1 MYTGEV
7 DLTNTSSID
16 ILELLV
22 ASNELLLK
30 ELFKHVQDYL
40 IEKQADWIRKNFVLV
55 LHSVFDLKSC
65 KKLKDYCLESICEDP
80 QPFFTSKNFLSLN
93 KDILYGLLERNDLQ
107 IEEIIVWNSLIK
119 WGIKQT
125 PGLRIRNSKWNN
137 RNFEAL
143 KKTLNK
149 FIPLVRF
156 VTDYFDKVR
165 PYKAIIPNHIYEE
178 IEEYYFK
185 GNLPRIT
192 TLPPRI
198 GIIQKIESCI
208 VKPKLSRIIINW
220 IEGKDP
226 NYNRNKKDADY
237 KFDLIYRRSRDGDNI
252 IRNRCAGRGAI
263 LILTKV
269 KGSEKI
275 FGGYNPIGWNDNSI
289 NYNDGINYGLDDNGL
304 NYRGINYDY
313 YKYGGYSR
321 HNRHNHHNQYNQ
333 YLPSAGSF
341 IFSFE
346 NNEDIKNMKISR
358 VVNSSCAIYN
368 YLGNGVNFGGGDLAL
383 ENDRLSLGYT
393 GYYEGLKR
401 NNNEFLTNNHNIGR
415 FEEVEEVEEDNYYG
429 NHEVE
434 EIEAFEL
441 KLNT

>member
-1 MYTGEV
+1 MVSKFYSSLSQDLSLVLDDSDDYNVVIVVGKNQDIKEFRAHSHILRSRSPYFKNAFSKKEYQTTFVASTDGLSNNNVMEFKKPNINPSVFKIIIRYMYTGEV

-55 LHSVFDLKSC
+55 LHSVFDLKS
-65 KKLKDYCLESICEDP
+65 
-80 QPFFTSKNFLSLN
+80 F
-93 KDILYGLLERNDLQ
+93 
-107 IEEIIVWNSLIK
+107 
-119 WGIKQT
+119 
-125 PGLRIRNSKWNN
+125 
-137 RNFEAL
+137 
-143 KKTLNK
+143 
-149 FIPLVRF
+149 
-156 VTDYFDKVR
+156 R

-401 NNNEFLTNNHNIGR
+401 NNNEFLTNNHNRGR
-415 FEEVEEVEEDNYYG
+415 FEEVEEVEENNYYG